1 VGGDAVRT
9 IPVWL
14 WVLGW
19 IGVGELV
26 RGWLFRPRPR
36 TWVIV
41 PEAASATALSGAETA
56 DVLLRRIWWE
66 LGRHDRVVLV
76 DDFLPCDLKRV
87 FERLRAR
94 FPYETAAALASPHA
108 EEVIT
113 IRPRVA
119 CSPQIV
125 THRGA

>member
-1 VGGDAVRT
+1 MRT

-14 WVLGW
+14 WVLGLV
-19 IGVGELV
+19 GVGELV
-26 RGWLFRPRPR
+26 RGWLFRPTPR

-41 PEAASATALSGAETA
+41 PVADCAAGPSGAETA

-66 LGRHDRVVLV
+66 LGSRDRVLLV
-76 DDFLPCDLKRV
+76 DDTLPHDLKRA

-94 FPYETAAALASPHA
+94 FPYETAAGLALPCTGD
-108 EEVIT
+108 VIT
-113 IRPRVA
+113 IRPRVT
-119 CSPQIV
+119 CSPKIV

>member
-1 VGGDAVRT
+1 VRA

-14 WVLGW
+14 WVLGLV
-19 IGVGELV
+19 GVGELV

-41 PEAASATALSGAETA
+41 PEADCAAGPSGAETA

-76 DDFLPCDLKRV
+76 DDSLPCDLKRV

-94 FPYETAAALASPHA
+94 FPYETAAALALPCVD
-108 EEVIT
+108 EVI
-113 IRPRVA
+113 RFVP
-119 CSPQIV
+119 
-125 THRGA
+125 G